1 MKIPHDKQ
9 LHFGAGFAVAIV
21 GSLAFGPAAGLI
33 LGVTAGALKE
43 MRDYICYGGP
53 DVYDFLATAA
63 GAAVGAGIAMIL

>member
-9 LHFGAGFAVAIV
+9 LHFGAGFAIAVV
-21 GSLAFGPAAGLI
+21 GGIAFGPAIGLI
-33 LGVTAGALKE
+33 LGVITGALKE

-63 GAAVGAGIAMIL
+63 GAAVGAGITMIL